1 MQFATR
7 QQAGLLLGE
16 ELFRQQVNGELVF
29 GLARGGVV
37 VAAEVARLLQ
47 LPLAVLVVRKI
58 GAPHNVEF
66 ALGAVAEIPRIKSRA
81 SIRRTVVWWDAVT
94 VEKLQ
99 LSPEWMEE
107 QVKLK
112 STEADLYRR
121 QIGHNPLTRKS
132 RLTRAIVVDDGAATG
147 VSMMAAVAAIKTVF
161 PAVIVG
167 LPVASR
173 EAVELLQAKA
183 ARVYALK
190 IDRHL
195 SAVGQYYHEFGQVS
209 WEEVRRLIE

>member
-58 GAPHNVEF
+58 GAPHNPEF
-66 ALGAVAEIPRIKSRA
+66 ALGAVAEIPGIKSRA

-99 LSPEWMEE
+99 LSPKWMEE

-121 QIGHNPLTRKS
+121 QIGHNPLTGKS